1 MAKENKE
8 QYVVADCIFVV
19 MAILPNGNIHRVI
32 IDSDEVADLIV
43 DIGKFQVEEEPL
55 GFAMLDSVSEEQ
67 KKIDRRNIN

>member
-1 MAKENKE
+1 MSKKEK

-19 MAILPNGNIHRVI
+19 MAILPDGNIHRVI

-55 GFAMLDSVSEEQ
+55 GFAMVNSVSEEQ
-67 KKIDRRNIN
+67 QKINRRNIN